1 MADQEEEHHMADQAA
16 ILGEEHHTAEEVA
29 VLEEAHH
36 IIAAEEGHRIAV
48 EVALHTATIAEEVH
62 HIIAAEATLDTTAAF
77 LVAYR
82 AVTS

>member
-1 MADQEEEHHMADQAA
+1 MADQVA
-16 ILGEEHHTAEEVA
+16 ILKLGHHTAGEVD
-29 VLEEAHH
+29 VLDEDHN
-36 IIAAEEGHRIAV
+36 IIAAEEGHRIAA

-62 HIIAAEATLDTTAAF
+62 HIIAAEAALHITAAF